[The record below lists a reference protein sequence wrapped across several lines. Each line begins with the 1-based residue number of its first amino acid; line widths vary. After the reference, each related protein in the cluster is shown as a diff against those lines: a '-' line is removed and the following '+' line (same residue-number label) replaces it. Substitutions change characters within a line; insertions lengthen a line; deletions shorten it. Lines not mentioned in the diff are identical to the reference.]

1 MKKNVRIIILVI
13 ALAMVALVFAGC
25 SSNQTSSSTSS
36 DETVNKYDGWEIIAL
51 TASAY
56 NSSYG
61 TYSCIVVT
69 AIDADNYV
77 HTLDLASGRI
87 VIVET
92 GTPYLSYDNTY
103 GAKLCITKAD
113 LATYLNN

>member
-1 MKKNVRIIILVI
+1 MKKNVRYIILVI

-36 DETVNKYDGWEIIAL
+36 DETVNKYDDWEIIAL

-56 NSSYG
+56 HGSYG

-77 HTLDLASGRI
+77 HTLNLAGGRI
-87 VIVET
+87 FIVET

-103 GAKLCITKAD
+103 GDKLYITKAD
-113 LATYLNN
+113 LATYLNK